1 MIDIQPTTTQHPI
14 QAEVPAYEIAESID
28 ASINSVWGTS
38 LEDVLTD
45 AIEEGLLSKH
55 NISVDAFAKDI
66 IPFFIE
72 YVLNKSTYQLDMPL
86 NGFPFDDNE

>member
-1 MIDIQPTTTQHPI
+1 MREPTTTQQHI
-14 QAEVPAYEIAESID
+14 QAGVPAEIAESID
-28 ASINSVWGTS
+28 TSINSVWGTS

-86 NGFPFDDNE
+86 NGFPFDDSNCA

>member
-1 MIDIQPTTTQHPI
+1 MSTLQPTTTQHHI
-14 QAEVPAYEIAESID
+14 QAEVPAEIAESID

-86 NGFPFDDNE
+86 NGFPFDDEN